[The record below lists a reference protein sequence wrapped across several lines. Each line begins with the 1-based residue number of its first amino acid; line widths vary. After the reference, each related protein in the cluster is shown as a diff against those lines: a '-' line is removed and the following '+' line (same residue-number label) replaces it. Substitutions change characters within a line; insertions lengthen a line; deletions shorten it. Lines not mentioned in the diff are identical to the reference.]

1 MAGQKLR
8 KYKSK
13 AKRMERG
20 LSVLDGQEMMKGC
33 GWTGKEER
41 NLRESAGCLSVV
53 LIA

>member
-1 MAGQKLR
+1 MSPKKHRFWRA
-8 KYKSK
+8 K

-41 NLRESAGCLSVV
+41 NLWESAGCLSVV